1 MNLIF
6 ATQNQNKAK
15 EIQLLMPDGIN
26 VLTLNDIGCE
36 EDIPETESTLQGNAS
51 IKSAYVVEHYQK
63 DCFADDTGL
72 EIDALNGEPG
82 VHSARYAGSNN
93 DSNAN
98 MELVLQK
105 MEEQTNRNARFRTI
119 ISLRLNGEEHL
130 FEGIVNGTIRTS
142 KSGIEGFGY
151 DPIFQPDGYD
161 ITFSKMSMQEKNS
174 ISHRGRAI
182 RKLVDF
188 LQSKNL

>member
-36 EDIPETESTLQGNAS
+36 EDIPETASTLQGNAS